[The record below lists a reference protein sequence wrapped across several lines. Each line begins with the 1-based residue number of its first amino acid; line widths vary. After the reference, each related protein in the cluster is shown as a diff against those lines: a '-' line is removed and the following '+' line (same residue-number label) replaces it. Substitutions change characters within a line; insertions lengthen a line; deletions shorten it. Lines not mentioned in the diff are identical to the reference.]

1 MKLESIIMN
10 MALTQCRRRHR
21 TTIWIDQAGL
31 TRLGFVQLEPRCVYK
46 YGWRTAAATATA
58 ATAAATTADIFKL
71 IQYKDA

>member
-1 MKLESIIMN
+1 MN

-31 TRLGFVQLEPRCVYK
+31 TRLDFVQLEPRCVYK

-58 ATAAATTADIFKL
+58 ATAATTADIFKL